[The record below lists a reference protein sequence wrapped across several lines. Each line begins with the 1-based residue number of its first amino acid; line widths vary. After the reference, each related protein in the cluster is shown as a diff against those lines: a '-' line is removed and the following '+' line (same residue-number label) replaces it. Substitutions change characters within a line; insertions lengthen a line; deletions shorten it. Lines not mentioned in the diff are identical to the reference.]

1 VNSPRAGAARKRPN
15 GSTRFCSGIGDPR
28 GGRTDDSSRPVQTAL
43 GLTPPDRAIFTL
55 RQPPRRE
62 TRASIG
68 QAGHIDMLRAAS
80 IFLALALFSPTPE
93 AFAQA
98 PFANGAGG
106 MPRPPGGPGMP
117 PPGAPMPNSGR
128 GLPLAPP
135 ATVGPAS
142 YAAPPAAP
150 TPLRLPPQ
158 LTAAPIPASA
168 ASADPAKPPAA
179 TRPGWRDPRQTAQD
193 FRSRCG
199 AAKGAVVGAA
209 SHGFCV
215 FN

>member
-1 VNSPRAGAARKRPN
+1 MATPDTRK
-15 GSTRFCSGIGDPR
+15 TI
-28 GGRTDDSSRPVQTAL
+28 
-43 GLTPPDRAIFTL
+43 
-55 RQPPRRE
+55 
-62 TRASIG
+62 
-68 QAGHIDMLRAAS
+68 MLRAAS

-98 PFANGAGG
+98 PFPAGANG
-106 MPRPPGGPGMP
+106 MPRPPSGPGMVP
-117 PPGAPMPNSGR
+117 YGAPMPNSGR
-128 GLPLAPP
+128 GLPLGPP
-135 ATVGPAS
+135 GGAAPAS

-158 LTAAPIPASA
+158 LTAAPIPAPA
-168 ASADPAKPPAA
+168 VAVDPGKGPAA
-179 TRPGWRDPRQTAQD
+179 IRTGWRDPRQTAQD

-209 SHGFCV
+209 GHGFCV

>member
-1 VNSPRAGAARKRPN
+1 MATPDTRKTN
-15 GSTRFCSGIGDPR
+15 
-28 GGRTDDSSRPVQTAL
+28 
-43 GLTPPDRAIFTL
+43 
-55 RQPPRRE
+55 
-62 TRASIG
+62 
-68 QAGHIDMLRAAS
+68 MLRAAS

-98 PFANGAGG
+98 PFPAGANG
-106 MPRPPGGPGMP
+106 MPRPPGGPGMVP
-117 PPGAPMPNSGR
+117 YGAPMSNSGR

-135 ATVGPAS
+135 SSTGPAS

-158 LTAAPIPASA
+158 LTAAPIPTPTPADA
-168 ASADPAKPPAA
+168 ADPAKAPAA
-179 TRPGWRDPRQTAQD
+179 TRTGWRDPRQTAQD

-209 SHGFCV
+209 GHGFCV